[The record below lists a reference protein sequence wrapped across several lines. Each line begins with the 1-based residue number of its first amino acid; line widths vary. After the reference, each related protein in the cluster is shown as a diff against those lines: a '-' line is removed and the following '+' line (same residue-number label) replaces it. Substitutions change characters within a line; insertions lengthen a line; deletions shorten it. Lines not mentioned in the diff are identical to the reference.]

1 MDFSENIYFPI
12 GFCVG
17 FIIVAIVIN
26 LIKSMKKKKNNGV
39 VSTEYDERQKAI
51 RGVAYQYAFFSLL
64 AYFLGNGFVC
74 MFTDNW
80 ASTLEMNFIGVCISL
95 IVFTGYAICK
105 DAYVSFQSKLSYYT
119 VIFFIVGLINI
130 AIFIMN
136 VITDGLSDSQYPFI
150 NLECGVTFVVI
161 TIIAVAKIMY
171 EKQVSKKE
179 FE

>member
-17 FIIVAIVIN
+17 SVVVVIVLNIIKAIR
-26 LIKSMKKKKNNGV
+26 KKKNNGV
-39 VSTEYDERQKAI
+39 VPTEYDERQKAI
-51 RGVAYQYAFFSLL
+51 RGVAYQYAFFTLL

-74 MFTDNW
+74 ILFDDW
-80 ASTLEMNFIGVCISL
+80 ASTLEMNFVGVCISL
-95 IVFTGYAICK
+95 IVFVGYAVCK
-105 DAYVSFQSKLSYYT
+105 DAYVSLQSKLSYYT

-130 AIFIMN
+130 AIYVMN
-136 VITDGLSDSQYPFI
+136 IITEEPGENQFLYV

-161 TIIAVAKIMY
+161 AIIAFVKIMY
-171 EKQVSKKE
+171 DKQMTKKE